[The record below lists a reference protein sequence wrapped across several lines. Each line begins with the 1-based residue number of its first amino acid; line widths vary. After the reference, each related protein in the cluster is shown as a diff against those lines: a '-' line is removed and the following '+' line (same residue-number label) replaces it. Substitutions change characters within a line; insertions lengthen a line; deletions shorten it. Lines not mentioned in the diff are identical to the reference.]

1 MANIKRAN
9 TSGIT
14 KTGTAIADVPDAPTI
29 GTATAGSAGS
39 GQATVTYTASAT
51 GGAVTTFTATSSPG
65 SVTGT
70 GASPITVSG
79 LTIGTAY
86 TFTVSGA
93 NSTGTSPA
101 SAASNS
107 ITPTEVAKAGFFV
120 GGQGSGTTIDKI
132 TFSNDTRSTLSATL
146 SPSRGYSAGFAN
158 SGTAGYVVGGTES
171 PDYSTISKLVF
182 TTDSISNLGTGAVG
196 TYIKAVSG
204 MANSGTAG
212 YWGGGNAPGGVTSNI
227 GKLLFSN
234 DSNSIISAKL
244 SQAKAYVM
252 AFANSGTAGYFAN
265 GSNSGSLQWYTTIN
279 KITFSNDTVSSAGG
293 GNLGT
298 YTDFGTAF
306 ANSGTAGY
314 MTATSG
320 SAGGGTS
327 QIEKITFSNDSKSI
341 IAATLSEA
349 RSASGSFANSGTAGY
364 LGGGSSTGSKTTINK
379 LTFSNDTRSVI
390 TDTLSVFRVQLPG
403 FANSGTL

>member
-1 MANIKRAN
+1 MAGVTPIN
-9 TSGIT
+9 
-14 KTGTAIADVPDAPTI
+14 DVPDAPTI
-29 GTATAGSAGS
+29 GTATDTSDYTSTKISLTFSA
-39 GQATVTYTASAT
+39 AAT
-51 GGAVTTFTATSSPG
+51 GGPVTTFTATSTPG
-65 SVTGT
+65 SITGT
-70 GASPITVSG
+70 SASSPITVSG
-79 LTIGTAY
+79 LSSGTAY
-86 TFTVSGA
+86 TFTVKGT
-93 NSTGTSPA
+93 NSTATGA
-101 SAASNS
+101 ESAASSS
-107 ITPTEVAKAGFFV
+107 ITPLQPTKNGYFV
-120 GGQGSGTTIDKI
+120 GGQNSGTTIDKI
-132 TFSNDTRSTLSATL
+132 AFSNDSRTTLAAQL

-158 SGTAGYVVGGTES
+158 SGTAGYVVGGTEG

-182 TTDSISNLGTGAVG
+182 ATDTISNLGTGAVG

-234 DSNSIISAKL
+234 DSNSVITAKL
-244 SQAKAYVM
+244 TQAKAYVM

-265 GSNSGSLQWYTTIN
+265 GANSGSLQWYTTID

-320 SAGGGTS
+320 SAASGTS
-327 QIEKITFSNDSKSI
+327 QIEKLVFSNDSKSI

-364 LGGGSSTGSKTTINK
+364 LGGGASTGSKTTINK

-390 TDTLSVFRVQLPG
+390 TDTISVFRVQLPG

>member
-29 GTATAGSAGS
+29 GAATAGSAGS

-65 SVTGT
+65 SITGT

-234 DSNSIISAKL
+234 DSNSLITAKL
-244 SQAKAYVM
+244 TQAKAYVS

-265 GSNSGSLQWYTTIN
+265 GANSGSLQWFSTID
-279 KITFSNDTVSSAGG
+279 KLAFSNDTISSAGG
-293 GNLGT
+293 GSLGP

-320 SAGGGTS
+320 DASGTS
-327 QIEKITFSNDSKSI
+327 QIQKITFSNDSKSI
-341 IAATLSEA
+341 IAATLSEG
-349 RSASGSFANSGTAGY
+349 RTSSGSFANSGVAGY
-364 LGGGSSTGSKTTINK
+364 VGGGNSAGSKTTINK

-390 TDTLSVFRVQLPG
+390 ADTLSVFRVQLPG